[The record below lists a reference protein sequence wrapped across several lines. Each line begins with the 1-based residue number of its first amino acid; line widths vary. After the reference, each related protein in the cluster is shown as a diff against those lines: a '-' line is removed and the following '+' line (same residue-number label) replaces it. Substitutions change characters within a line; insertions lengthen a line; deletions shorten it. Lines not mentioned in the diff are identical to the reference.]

1 MAVSLC
7 SFHALFF
14 SNSKL
19 VQLGSITIPPSS
31 FLLPGMLAVLKKQ
44 LFLQCCT
51 LFMSMKVGGGKN
63 MFSDLPLLGK
73 KEVMIM

>member
-1 MAVSLC
+1 MVVSLC

-14 SNSKL
+14 SSSKL
-19 VQLGSITIPPSS
+19 VQLGSITIPSSS
-31 FLLPGMLAVLKKQ
+31 FLLAGMITVLKKQ
-44 LFLQCCT
+44 LLLQCCT

-63 MFSDLPLLGK
+63 VFSDLPLLGK